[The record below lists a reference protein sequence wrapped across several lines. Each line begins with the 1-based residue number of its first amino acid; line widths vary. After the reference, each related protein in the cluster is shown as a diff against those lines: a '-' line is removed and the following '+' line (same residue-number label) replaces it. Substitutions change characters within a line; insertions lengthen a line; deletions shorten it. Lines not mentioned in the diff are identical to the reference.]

1 MNLRIL
7 KTVSGLTVAVAIQFH
22 FGSMALG
29 ATTNVAASGFTFV
42 PSSVTINVGDSVKW
56 SGLEPGFHNV
66 QTDTDPFC
74 GPPSGTLTTC
84 THTFNQPGTYNYYC
98 FTHKPGM
105 AGTVIVQAVSGTPPS
120 VTVTNPANGTVFAA
134 PADVTIQ
141 ASASDTDGNVT
152 TVQFFANS
160 SPVGADT
167 AAPYSIVAS
176 NLAAGSY
183 ALRAV
188 AADNSGLTSTSSV
201 VNISVVAPAAV
212 TLSSP
217 VVSNGQFQ
225 FTYSADAG
233 LRYVV
238 ENSSNLVNWSSLTT
252 NTASGSTVL
261 YGEVFDVNV
270 LRFYRVGRLPNP

>member
-7 KTVSGLTVAVAIQFH
+7 RMVSGLAVAIAMQFH
-22 FGSMALG
+22 FGTNALG
-29 ATTNVAASGFTFV
+29 ATTNVTTSGFSFV
-42 PSSVTINVGDSVKW
+42 PKSVTINVGDSVTW
-56 SGLEPGFHNV
+56 TGLTIHNV

-74 GPPSGTLTTC
+74 GPVPVPNATC
-84 THTFNQPGTYNYYC
+84 TKTFNQPGTYNYYC
-98 FTHKPGM
+98 APHHSLGM
-105 AGTVIVQAVSGTPPS
+105 TGTVIVQAVSGTPPS
-120 VTVTNPANGTVFAA
+120 VTITNPANGAVFAA
-134 PADVTIQ
+134 PANVTIQ
-141 ASASDTDGNVT
+141 ASASDTDGNVMN
-152 TVQFFANS
+152 VQFFANNS
-160 SPVGADT
+160 LVGADT
-167 AAPYSIVAS
+167 TAPYSIVAS

-183 ALRAV
+183 ALKAV

-261 YGEVFDVNV
+261 YGEAFDVNV

>member
-1 MNLRIL
+1 MIA
-7 KTVSGLTVAVAIQFH
+7 TAVQFH
-22 FGSMALG
+22 LGSKALG
-29 ATTNVAASGFTFV
+29 ATTNVVVQGFSFS
-42 PSSVTINVGDSVKW
+42 PPSVTISVGDSVTW
-56 SGLEPGFHNV
+56 TGLSTIHNV
-66 QTDTDPFC
+66 ETDSDPFC
-74 GPPSGTLTTC
+74 GGPPVPNGTC
-84 THTFNQPGTYNYYC
+84 TKSFDQAGTFNYYC
-98 FTHKPGM
+98 APHRFSFNM
-105 AGTVIVQAVSGTPPS
+105 VGTVIVQAVSGTPPS
-120 VTVTNPANGTVFAA
+120 VTVTNPANGAVFAA
-134 PADVTIQ
+134 PANVTIQ

-152 TVQFFANS
+152 NVQFFANS
-160 SPVGADT
+160 SPVGADPT
-167 AAPYSIVAS
+167 APYSIVAS

-188 AADNSGLTSTSSV
+188 AAADSGLTSTSLV

-261 YGEVFDVNV
+261 YDEVLDVNV
-270 LRFYRVGRLPNP
+270 LRFYRVGRLRNP

>member
-1 MNLRIL
+1 MFVALMVLATGECLRAATN
-7 KTVSGLTVAVAIQFH
+7 TVTFGFFFFNPSNLTVNAGDTVVWQSAPGG
-22 FGSMALG
+22 GSH
-29 ATTNVAASGFTFV
+29 T
-42 PSSVTINVGDSVKW
+42 VTGT
-56 SGLEPGFHNV
+56 G
-66 QTDTDPFC
+66 TDPIC
-74 GPPSGTLTTC
+74 GSGTVVSC
-84 THTFNQPGTYNYYC
+84 SHTFSTPGTFPYEC
-98 FTHKPGM
+98 ILAGHAAAGM
-105 AGTVIVQAVSGTPPS
+105 TGMVKVVSAPTNIPPS
-120 VTVTNPANGTVFAA
+120 VTITNPANGVVFAA
-134 PADVTIQ
+134 PANVTIQ
-141 ASASDTDGNVT
+141 ANAFDTDGNVT
-152 TVQFFANS
+152 NVQFFANS
-160 SPVGADT
+160 SSVGADT
-167 AAPYSIVAS
+167 TVPYSIVAS

-183 ALRAV
+183 SLKAV
-188 AADNSGLTSTSSV
+188 AADNGGLSSTSAV

-225 FTYSADAG
+225 FTYSANAG